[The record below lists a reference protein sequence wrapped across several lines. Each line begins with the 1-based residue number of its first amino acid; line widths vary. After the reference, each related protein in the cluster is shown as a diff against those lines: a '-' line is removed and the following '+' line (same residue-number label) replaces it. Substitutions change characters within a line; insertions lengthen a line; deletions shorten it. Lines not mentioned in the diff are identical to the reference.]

1 MYETKR
7 RETLFTT
14 IAAMQNPM
22 NPTGNAVAVVAAMST
37 AAASGSGKLIPASLE
52 SLITYK
58 YPAEIF
64 DFVPINFSL
73 IKAKESDFSLVY
85 PVLIRL
91 KILTYFDQFDNLNP
105 YI

>member
-14 IAAMQNPM
+14 IATMQNPM

-37 AAASGSGKLIPASLE
+37 AAASGSSKLIPTSLE
-52 SLITYK
+52 TLITYK

-64 DFVPINFSL
+64 DNVPINFSL
-73 IKAKESDFSLVY
+73 IKAKESEFSFVY
-85 PVLIRL
+85 PVLLRS
-91 KILTYFDQFDNLNP
+91 ILLPLYSILNFN
-105 YI
+105 